1 MRDKLLASTA
11 LVAVMAAG
19 IVAPGQ
25 QLAKRSTKA
34 EVKAQYTTAKN
45 S

>member
-25 QLAKRSTKA
+25 QLAKRSTKT
-34 EVKAQYTTAKN
+34 EVKAQYATTKN